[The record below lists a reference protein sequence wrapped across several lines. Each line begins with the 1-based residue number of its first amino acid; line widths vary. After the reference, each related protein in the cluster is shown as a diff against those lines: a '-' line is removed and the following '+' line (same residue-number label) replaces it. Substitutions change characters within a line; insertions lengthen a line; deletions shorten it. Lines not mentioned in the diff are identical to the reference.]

1 MLDEREREKK
11 RIEICRSWQI
21 TTPGYFFCGNFIG
34 ASAVN
39 RQKCWNEL
47 YCWHDSVVFFPFQ
60 ISLSSV
66 RLSPPVSVGVLQI
79 LRIFDGWANR
89 TREQSNQTTNRPTDQ
104 SQCNHKATNQIENL
118 KLQRWK
124 MCGFTMQMRKTLL
137 LPNLYESFFN
147 FYYAQCSLVG
157 VAAVLSFISTFP
169 LPVLATII
177 ISFEFFAVATFFPFF
192 HSFHIQCFLS
202 LSLSHSLSLLVSVFR
217 VRFYSCFPF
226 VKSWKL

>member
-1 MLDEREREKK
+1 MQILANNYTGLFLLRQFHWCVGCKSTKMLKWIVLLTRLGR
-11 RIEICRSWQI
+11 
-21 TTPGYFFCGNFIG
+21 
-34 ASAVN
+34 
-39 RQKCWNEL
+39 
-47 YCWHDSVVFFPFQ
+47 FFPFQ

-89 TREQSNQTTNRPTDQ
+89 TREQSNRTTNQPTDQ

>member
-1 MLDEREREKK
+1 M
-11 RIEICRSWQI
+11 
-21 TTPGYFFCGNFIG
+21 
-34 ASAVN
+34 
-39 RQKCWNEL
+39 
-47 YCWHDSVVFFPFQ
+47 
-60 ISLSSV
+60 
-66 RLSPPVSVGVLQI
+66 QI
-79 LRIFDGWANR
+79 LANNYTGLFLLR
-89 TREQSNQTTNRPTDQ
+89 QFHWCVGCKSTKMLKWIVLLTRLGRFFSIPNLTLLSKTFSPCKCGCVTNSSHFRWMSEQSNRTTDQ